1 MNPLS
6 QWLII
11 FIASGVITAGYWI
24 IKKAKKLK
32 EENDSLFK

>member
-11 FIASGVITAGYWI
+11 FTASGVIAAGYWTI
-24 IKKAKKLK
+24 RKARKLK